1 MNQQEKDEFT
11 GQVWKIIHSIP
22 SGNVATYGQ
31 IARLA
36 DHPAHARL
44 VGKILANLPNAS
56 QLPWHR
62 VVNGQGRLTC
72 PGKARQQEK
81 LADEGVILIN
91 GKVRLRQYQWQ
102 V

>member
-1 MNQQEKDEFT
+1 MNELEKDDFKD
-11 GQVWKIIHSIP
+11 QVWKIIHSIP
-22 SGNVATYGQ
+22 IGKVATYGQ

-44 VGKILANLPNAS
+44 VGRILANLPTAS

-72 PGKARQQEK
+72 PGKDRQEEK
-81 LADEGVILIN
+81 LAAEGVILIN
-91 GKVRLRQYQWQ
+91 GKVNLRRYQWP